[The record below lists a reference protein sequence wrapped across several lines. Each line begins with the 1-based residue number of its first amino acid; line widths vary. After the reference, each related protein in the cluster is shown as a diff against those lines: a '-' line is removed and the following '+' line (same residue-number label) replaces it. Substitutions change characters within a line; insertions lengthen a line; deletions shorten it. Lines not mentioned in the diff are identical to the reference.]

1 MNIREQLENSG
12 ILSNP
17 YYIKYNRYIVP
28 AAVAVIALLI
38 AVLVTIPQLLRL
50 FETFET
56 INKLTEQRDFY
67 REKAASLQNMN
78 LAEYQG
84 DLDVALIA
92 LPVDKDIPGV
102 TGEVL
107 SALSGSG
114 TSLDGITF
122 SNTAAESEKVEEFG
136 MRVDVSGTQD
146 TIKNFLDRI
155 KVTPRIIKLSS
166 IETGTGRDGQ
176 ISASIGLVTLYQQL
190 PGNIGAVDEPLSQVS
205 KEDAQILADIKV
217 RARSLPTV
225 NSSGSTSGAGPLG
238 KLNPFAP

>member
-1 MNIREQLENSG
+1 MNIKEQLENSG
-12 ILSNP
+12 ILTNP
-17 YYIKYNRYIVP
+17 YYIQYNRYIIP
-28 AAVAVIALLI
+28 GAVAVIALLI
-38 AVLVTIPQLLRL
+38 AVLVTVPQLFRL
-50 FETFET
+50 FETYET
-56 INKLTEQRDFY
+56 IGELTRQREFY

-78 LAEYQG
+78 LSEYQS

-122 SNTAAESEKVEEFG
+122 SNSPTESEKVEEFG

-166 IETGTGRDGQ
+166 IETGKGRDGQ

-205 KEDAQILADIKV
+205 KEDAQILADIKA
-217 RARSLPTV
+217 RARSIPTI
-225 NSSGSTSGAGPLG
+225 NSSGSSAPAGSLG